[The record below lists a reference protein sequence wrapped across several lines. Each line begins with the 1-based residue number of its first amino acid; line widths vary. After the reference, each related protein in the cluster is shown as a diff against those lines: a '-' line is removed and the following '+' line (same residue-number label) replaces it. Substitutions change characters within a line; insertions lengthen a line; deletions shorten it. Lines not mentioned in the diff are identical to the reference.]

1 MDRVRAELNL
11 EVSGRPAKSTSA
23 IVDKLRRSSM
33 RLTQMQDIAGCRIA
47 VPGIAEQN
55 WLVDELVLM
64 FNMGIVDRRSRPS
77 SGYRA
82 VHIIVRSS
90 PLPVEIQIRTELQ
103 HLWAE
108 LSEKLADRFGFEL
121 KYGGGPEAMRR
132 ILIELSDSIH
142 QIETRT
148 DVPSFSV
155 EDKVIVKQQIRLAML
170 NVSIALKKEP

>member
-1 MDRVRAELNL
+1 M
-11 EVSGRPAKSTSA
+11 
-23 IVDKLRRSSM
+23 
-33 RLTQMQDIAGCRIA
+33 
-47 VPGIAEQN
+47 
-55 WLVDELVLM
+55 
-64 FNMGIVDRRSRPS
+64 
-77 SGYRA
+77 
-82 VHIIVRSS
+82 
-90 PLPVEIQIRTELQ
+90 
-103 HLWAE
+103 WAE

>member
-64 FNMGIVDRRSRPS
+64 FNMGIVDRRSRPTRRPVPPDTP
-77 SGYRA
+77 SG
-82 VHIIVRSS
+82 
-90 PLPVEIQIRTELQ
+90 
-103 HLWAE
+103 
-108 LSEKLADRFGFEL
+108 KLNMV
-121 KYGGGPEAMRR
+121 GGGTGAWR
-132 ILIELSDSIH
+132 
-142 QIETRT
+142 
-148 DVPSFSV
+148 
-155 EDKVIVKQQIRLAML
+155 
-170 NVSIALKKEP
+170 